1 MTDPF
6 LSVSVQF
13 SGFNLGWIC
22 YHQTAFRISL
32 VYQPAEVADLKIY
45 IWNWVHQ
52 WRINCFDLP
61 NLWRPETELI
71 IISSPMCLMLMEP
84 FFKNIQWNS
93 RQLMV
98 LEWKIQIQEHSATC
112 VNTDGIGTHPNYA
125 LFVYVISIA
134 SICQPY
140 CQLPSFLFQ
149 DIFFKP

>member
-52 WRINCFDLP
+52 WREICRLHELTDSVCPTYGDLK
-61 NLWRPETELI
+61 L
-71 IISSPMCLMLMEP
+71 SSL
-84 FFKNIQWNS
+84 
-93 RQLMV
+93 
-98 LEWKIQIQEHSATC
+98 
-112 VNTDGIGTHPNYA
+112 
-125 LFVYVISIA
+125 
-134 SICQPY
+134 
-140 CQLPSFLFQ
+140 SFRH
-149 DIFFKP
+149 